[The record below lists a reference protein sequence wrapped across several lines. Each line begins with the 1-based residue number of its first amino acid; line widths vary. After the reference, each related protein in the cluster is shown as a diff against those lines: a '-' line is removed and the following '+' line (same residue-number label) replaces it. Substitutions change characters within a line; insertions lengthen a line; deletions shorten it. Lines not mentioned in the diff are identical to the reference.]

1 MLPALST
8 RRFSLPALSAS
19 NSFRHEIDQLFDQF
33 FGSFSG
39 PGESALARGW
49 NAPVSIWDDEQ
60 HVYVEVEVP
69 GMSQD
74 DLEVVVQDGYLRIRG
89 ERKMPQGER
98 NYWYNERTM
107 GRFERVI
114 SLPDVIDADSIEA
127 QVRDGILAV
136 TLQKTPGAQPRKVA
150 IKAG

>member
-33 FGSFSG
+33 FGSFSSS
-39 PGESALARGW
+39 GEPALARGW

-89 ERKMPQGER
+89 ERKTPQGER

-136 TLQKTPGAQPRKVA
+136 TLQKMPGAQPRKVA

>member
-8 RRFSLPALSAS
+8 RRFSLPTHSTS
-19 NSFRHEIDQLFDQF
+19 KSFRHEIDQLFDQF
-33 FGSFSG
+33 FGSVSS
-39 PGESALARGW
+39 PAELALARGW

-74 DLEVVVQDGYLRIRG
+74 DLEVLVQDGYLRIRG
-89 ERKMPQGER
+89 ERKTPHAER
-98 NYWYNERTM
+98 NYWYNECTP

-114 SLPDVIDADSIEA
+114 SLPEIIDADSIEA

-136 TLQKTPGAQPRKVA
+136 TLRKMPGAQPRKVA